1 MLTTATGTGLSGLVT
16 ATASTPGAGPVF
28 AIDAVANANIASTS
42 GKLAMAFE
50 PGANGTI
57 TLNGDLTSNGGNVQ
71 AFGPVIVGQ
80 RINAIDVTGA
90 GGDGTLTFSSA
101 LTAAGTGSGLLFK
114 AGSGS
119 IEFDGQVGTSA
130 ARIDNIEIVS
140 AQSTAFQAD
149 LYTGH
154 LQQDAGGKQ
163 LLFLGNVDAETNQ
176 TEAANLT
183 GTDIELNPNKP
194 FFAYGD
200 VTIDVGATGTLDLFG
215 GSRIVVG
222 NGTFTQNGTGVVY
235 LGGQVV
241 TSGGNINFD
250 GAVQV
255 MNDSVKVCSTGSSCA
270 TSFPSGGG
278 NLGPAELELAFKPPN
293 GVGLSLEA
301 GGVTGGGFLYRR
313 RRRHS

>member
-1 MLTTATGTGLSGLVT
+1 
-16 ATASTPGAGPVF
+16 
-28 AIDAVANANIASTS
+28 
-42 GKLAMAFE
+42 MAFE

-101 LTAAGTGSGLLFK
+101 LTSAGTGSGLLFK

-183 GTDIELNPNKP
+183 GTDIELNPNKT

-278 NLGPAELELAFKPPN
+278 NIAFNNSVDTVSGDPAHNFQISAN
-293 GVGLSLEA
+293 EA
-301 GGVTGGGFLYRR
+301 VSIAVAGQRGDGFGRQHFHHQFDR
-313 RRRHS
+313 DRPGHAGRGRHERD